1 MQEITRQDKIN
12 ELSAWQNKDVIKVVC
27 GVRRCGK
34 STLLAQYIAELQK
47 NGVSKEQIISI
58 NLENM
63 QYEKLHDYHLLHDFL
78 SSKLCENKFTYI
90 FVDEIQ
96 QCLNFE
102 KVIDSIHLNKNV
114 DIYITGS
121 NAYMLSG
128 ELATLIAGRYVKIDM
143 LPLSFKEYYSWFG
156 KTEKSAKIL
165 FTEFLKFGSF
175 PYISKVRKDS
185 QEYKTYLEGIYSTIL
200 LKDVAQRENIRDI
213 SLLENIVKFLA
224 SSIGSPIS
232 AKKVADTLI
241 SAGRKISVNT
251 VENYIRALVESYI
264 FYKVDRFDI
273 KGRQHLK
280 TLGKYYIVDT
290 GLRNYLVAGKSQDLG
305 HILENAVYFELLR
318 RYKIV
323 NIGKIDENEID
334 FIVQDGQNIA
344 YFQVCATLIDE
355 ATMKREITP
364 LQKLNDNHPK
374 FILSLDEAFVYDNI
388 DGIIC
393 KNIVEWF
400 LED

>member
-400 LED
+400 LEN

>member
-63 QYEKLHDYHLLHDFL
+63 LYEKLHDYHLLHDFL

>member
-1 MQEITRQDKIN
+1 MEEIIRQKKIN

-34 STLLAQYIAELQK
+34 STLLAQYITKMLES
-47 NGVSKEQIISI
+47 GVSKEQIVSI

-63 QYEKLHDYHLLHDFL
+63 QYEKLHDYHQLHDFL

-96 QCLNFE
+96 QCKNFE
-102 KVIDSIHLNKNV
+102 KVIDSLHLNKNV

-143 LPLSFKEYYSWFG
+143 LPLSFKEYYSWFC
-156 KTEKSAKIL
+156 KTEKSAKTL
-165 FTEFLKFGSF
+165 FMEFLKFGSF
-175 PYISKVRKDS
+175 PYISKVKKDS

-224 SSIGSPIS
+224 SSVGSPIS

-251 VENYIRALVESYI
+251 VEIYIRALIESYI

-305 HILENAVYFELLR
+305 HLLENAVYFELLR
-318 RYKIV
+318 RYKVV

-334 FIVQDGQNIA
+334 FVVQDGQNIA

-364 LQKLNDNHPK
+364 LQKLNDNYPK
-374 FILSLDEAFVYDNI
+374 FILSLDEVFVSDNI

-393 KNIVEWF
+393 KNVVEWF